1 MRTILFAVILATL
14 AVAQPAAA
22 ATQIYIMRHLQ
33 KAEGTD
39 PPLSPAGAAEAQ
51 QLASLLGGN
60 GTIRAIFA
68 TQTERAMETAAPL
81 AKRLGLTV
89 TPYDP
94 NAPQRLVEAV
104 KAIHGAVLIVGHSN
118 TVPDLVTRFGGVPA
132 PVIGDEDYGTVFIV
146 NPATHQVRQMQLTPA
161 K

>member
-1 MRTILFAVILATL
+1 MRILLFATILAMLGT
-14 AVAQPAAA
+14 AQPAVG

-33 KAEGTD
+33 KAEGND

-51 QLASLLGGN
+51 ELASLLGGS
-60 GTIRAIFA
+60 GTITAIFA
-68 TQTERAMETAAPL
+68 TQTQRAMDTAAPL

-94 NAPQRLVEAV
+94 DAPQNLVEAV

-118 TVPDLVTRFGGVPA
+118 TVPDLVTRFGGISA
-132 PVIGDEDYGTVFIV
+132 PVIGDEEYGTIFIV